1 MISFKQSQWHVL
13 VGAIVVHDQVHV
25 QVLGNGACVPSSG
38 VNLPE
43 PHPGVAGVGRVP
55 QAIGSTA
62 DVARGGQARFPG
74 SSTTSTRQT
83 MPKTYSAAPDL
94 ASLLDGSSAGEL
106 IPALATRGLQQLI
119 ELEVAAVLGAERHE
133 RTEER
138 LGYRNGY
145 RSRTLT
151 TQVGDL
157 ALQIPKLR
165 AGSFIPSILE
175 PRRRI
180 DQALYA
186 VIMEAY
192 INGVS
197 TRKVDALVAALGSQS
212 GISKSQVSRI
222 CQEIDQQVQAFLN
235 RPLEGSGYAYVYL
248 DATYLNGRQ
257 GKAQQVTSRAA
268 VVAMGVNGDGRRELL
283 GLKVGNSETEAFW
296 AEFISH
302 LRERGLAGVKLVISD
317 AHAGLTKAIRRQL
330 QGCVWQ
336 RCRVHFARNLLQ
348 CVPKAHQGMVTAALR
363 SVFAQE
369 SEEEIESRWDDLAAS
384 LAERFPKA
392 AALMHE
398 AKEDVLA
405 FRHFPQP
412 HWKKV
417 WSTNLLERVN
427 EEIKRRTR
435 VVGIFPNDAAIIR
448 LVGAVLLE
456 QHEHWQLEGRRMFS
470 AESMAAIPEL
480 DVIPALQAL
489 SA

>member
-1 MISFKQSQWHVL
+1 
-13 VGAIVVHDQVHV
+13 
-25 QVLGNGACVPSSG
+25 
-38 VNLPE
+38 
-43 PHPGVAGVGRVP
+43 
-55 QAIGSTA
+55 
-62 DVARGGQARFPG
+62 
-74 SSTTSTRQT
+74 
-83 MPKTYSAAPDL
+83 MPNTYRAAVDL
-94 ASLLDGSSAGEL
+94 APLLDGSSAGEL
-106 IPALATRGLQQLI
+106 IPELATRGLQQLI
-119 ELEVAAVLGAERHE
+119 ELEVAAFLGADRHE
-133 RTEER
+133 RSQER

-145 RSRTLT
+145 RPRTLT

-165 AGSFIPSILE
+165 AGSFLPSILE
-175 PRRRI
+175 PRRRV

-192 INGVS
+192 IGGVS

-222 CQEIDQQVQAFLN
+222 CQEIDQQVQAFLS
-235 RPLEGSGYAYVYL
+235 RSLESSSYAYVYL
-248 DATYLNGRQ
+248 DATYLKGRL
-257 GKAQQVTSRAA
+257 GKAQQVCSRAV
-268 VVAMGVNGDGRRELL
+268 VVAMGVNEDGRRELL
-283 GLKVGNSETEAFW
+283 GLKVGDSESESFW
-296 AEFISH
+296 AEFIAH
-302 LRERGLAGVKLVISD
+302 LKERGLAGVKLVISD
-317 AHAGLTKAIRRQL
+317 AHAGLTKAIGRQL
-330 QGCVWQ
+330 QGNVWQ

-369 SEEEIESRWDDLAAS
+369 SAEEIESRWDDLAAS

-405 FRHFPQP
+405 FRHFPKD
-412 HWKKV
+412 HWRKI

-427 EEIKRRTR
+427 EEIQRRTR
-435 VVGIFPNDAAIIR
+435 VVGIFPNDASITR

-470 AESMAAIPEL
+470 AESMATIPEL
-480 DVIPALQAL
+480 GDIPSLQAL

>member
-1 MISFKQSQWHVL
+1 
-13 VGAIVVHDQVHV
+13 
-25 QVLGNGACVPSSG
+25 
-38 VNLPE
+38 
-43 PHPGVAGVGRVP
+43 
-55 QAIGSTA
+55 
-62 DVARGGQARFPG
+62 
-74 SSTTSTRQT
+74 

-106 IPALATRGLQQLI
+106 IPELARHGLQQLI
-119 ELEVAAVLGAERHE
+119 ELEVAAFLGADRHE
-133 RTEER
+133 RTDER

-165 AGSFIPSILE
+165 AGSFISSILE

-192 INGVS
+192 IGGVS
-197 TRKVDALVAALGSQS
+197 TRKVDALVSALGSQS

-222 CQEIDQQVQAFLN
+222 CQEIDQQVQAFLA
-235 RPLEGSGYAYVYL
+235 RPLESRSYAYVYL
-248 DATYLNGRQ
+248 DATYLKGRL
-257 GKAQQVTSRAA
+257 GKAQQVCSRAV
-268 VVAMGVNGDGRRELL
+268 VVAMGVNEDGRRELL
-283 GLKVGNSETEAFW
+283 GLKVGDSESETFW

-302 LRERGLAGVKLVISD
+302 LKERGLDGVKLVISD

-336 RCRVHFARNLLQ
+336 RCRVHFSRNLLQ

-369 SEEEIESRWDDLAAS
+369 TAAEIQSRWDDLAAS

-392 AALMHE
+392 AGLMHE

-405 FRHFPQP
+405 FRHFPKE
-412 HWKKV
+412 HWKKI

-435 VVGIFPNDAAIIR
+435 VVGIFPNDPAITR

-480 DVIPALQAL
+480 GDIPTLQAL
-489 SA
+489 GA